1 MMDQN
6 PKAFIFDLNGT
17 MIDDMEFHVRA
28 WHALLNE
35 DLHAQ
40 KDWDEVRRNMY
51 GKNTEVFVRILGDDH
66 LTADEME
73 HWSVEKERRYQKA
86 FLPHLKLIDGL
97 DDFLKKAKNK
107 NIRMAIGSAAIQFNI
122 DFVLDN
128 LHIRDYFSAIVSAD
142 DVTLSKPDPETFLN
156 AAELLQIKPADCIV
170 FEDAPK
176 GVEAAMNA
184 GMRTVV
190 LNTMHQPEEFR
201 KYSNVIAFVNN
212 YQDAFLQTL
221 L

>member
-1 MMDQN
+1 MMDQS
-6 PKAFIFDLNGT
+6 PKAFVFDLNGT

-35 DLHAQ
+35 DLHSQ

-51 GKNTEVFVRILGDDH
+51 GKNKEVFVRILGEGH

-97 DDFLKKAKNK
+97 DGFLKEAKK
-107 NIRMAIGSAAIQFNI
+107 RDIKMAIGSAAIRFNI

-128 LHIRDYFSAIVSAD
+128 LNIRNYFSAIVSAD
-142 DVTLSKPDPETFLN
+142 DVKHSKPDPETFLK
-156 AAELLQIKPADCIV
+156 AAHLLQKKPADCIV

-176 GVEAAMNA
+176 GVESAMNA
-184 GMRTVV
+184 GMKTVV
-190 LNTMHQPEEFR
+190 LTTMHQPDEFS
-201 KYSNVIAFVNN
+201 KYGNVIAFVKN

-221 L
+221 I